1 MAGRTRGREDRSP
14 ENEAPNHEAVTRRE
28 EPRIPQADPARE
40 TDDGAAEPGGEDGKK
55 TAKPR
60 INRGSAN
67 GAANAE
73 EPFDIPDFFKRPLN

>member
-1 MAGRTRGREDRSP
+1 M
-14 ENEAPNHEAVTRRE
+14 
-28 EPRIPQADPARE
+28 PQADPAPE
-40 TDDGAAEPGGEDGKK
+40 TDDDAADPASENGKK

-67 GAANAE
+67 GATNAE